1 MIPWA
6 LTTENATGTH
16 TAAADAAPDRT
27 AAIAAAAD
35 AARAA
40 VLTTTETE
48 DPPRITITI
57 DAEPE
62 LILGMSVDQLGK
74 LDRDVALDL
83 IDRFERDALTQPLD
97 DPRTRNQ
104 PVGRGRAELG
114 E

>member
-16 TAAADAAPDRT
+16 TAAADTAPDRT
-27 AAIAAAAD
+27 AAITAAAEAS
-35 AARAA
+35 RAV

-48 DPPRITITI
+48 DLPRITITI
-57 DAEPE
+57 DTEPE
-62 LILGMSVDQLGK
+62 LILGMSVDLLGK
-74 LDRDVALDL
+74 PDRDAALDL
-83 IDRFERDALTQPLD
+83 IDRFEHDAHTGPLE

-104 PVGRGRAELG
+104 AVGRGRAELG